1 MAEIEEEVT
10 FHTIA
15 GQVQFNTQT
24 NGDNLRLRKLALTQG
39 QATSLTWLLNA
50 DNGIELEWQI
60 KVKGT

>member
-10 FHTIA
+10 FHTVA
-15 GQVQFNTQT
+15 DQVQFNTQT
-24 NGDNLRLRKLALTQG
+24 NGDRLHLRKLALTQG